1 MSNNSDFKCRQN
13 WSKLCEEKLNI
24 QINLELLASYNYFY
38 LSSFFGRDDIGLK
51 KLVEYFNKASLE
63 EREHSQIMID
73 YQNKRGG
80 IVNLN
85 TIQKPCIN
93 LTSSSYECVYEAF
106 LEALKLEKKVN
117 QNLLELHSIGDNDGD
132 AQFCDF
138 LEGEFLKEQVD
149 GISELSQYIS
159 QLEMIKHNNYAIW
172 EFVNKL

>member
-63 EREHSQIMID
+63 EREHSQIMIE

-80 IVNLN
+80 KFVSAIHRILDSCSSAG
-85 TIQKPCIN
+85 KN
-93 LTSSSYECVYEAF
+93 LTAECMNGCVLVLTRE
-106 LEALKLEKKVN
+106 
-117 QNLLELHSIGDNDGD
+117 
-132 AQFCDF
+132 
-138 LEGEFLKEQVD
+138 
-149 GISELSQYIS
+149 
-159 QLEMIKHNNYAIW
+159 
-172 EFVNKL
+172 